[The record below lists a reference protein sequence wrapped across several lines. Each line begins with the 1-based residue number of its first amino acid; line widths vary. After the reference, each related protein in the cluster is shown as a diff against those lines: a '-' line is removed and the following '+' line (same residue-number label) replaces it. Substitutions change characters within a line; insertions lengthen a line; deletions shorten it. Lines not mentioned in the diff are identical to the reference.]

1 MHHHQDFKEIV
12 LGKSTRPQRSGGG
25 FQRSV
30 ESKLD
35 NENEACRVNTVG
47 KTVGRKIQNARQ
59 AMNIK
64 TRNDLAARINVRPS
78 VIAEYE
84 NGVAVP
90 DAKIMQ
96 KLRAVLNT
104 KL

>member
-1 MHHHQDFKEIV
+1 
-12 LGKSTRPQRSGGG
+12 
-25 FQRSV
+25 
-30 ESKLD
+30 
-35 NENEACRVNTVG
+35 
-47 KTVGRKIQNARQ
+47 
-59 AMNIK
+59 MNIK

>member
-1 MHHHQDFKEIV
+1 
-12 LGKSTRPQRSGGG
+12 
-25 FQRSV
+25 
-30 ESKLD
+30 
-35 NENEACRVNTVG
+35 
-47 KTVGRKIQNARQ
+47 
-59 AMNIK
+59 
-64 TRNDLAARINVRPS
+64 

-104 KL
+104 KLWNGRIVREFFF